1 MTMTDKPA
9 LGRRSFLRGA
19 AFAAVAAPILTE
31 AQLAVA
37 AQTAATPSGM
47 ALHGQSPNAPPP
59 GAVLINANENP
70 LGPSQAAC
78 DAIARVAPLGGRY
91 DLNGE
96 TDLLIRTFA
105 SQNGLKPE

>member
-59 GAVLINANENP
+59 SMTLINAND
-70 LGPSQAAC
+70 GIVRGCQDVVIQQKRS
-78 DAIARVAPLGGRY
+78 VGY
-91 DLNGE
+91 V
-96 TDLLIRTFA
+96 FA
-105 SQNGLKPE
+105 SCGTFLDTNTNAMEQ